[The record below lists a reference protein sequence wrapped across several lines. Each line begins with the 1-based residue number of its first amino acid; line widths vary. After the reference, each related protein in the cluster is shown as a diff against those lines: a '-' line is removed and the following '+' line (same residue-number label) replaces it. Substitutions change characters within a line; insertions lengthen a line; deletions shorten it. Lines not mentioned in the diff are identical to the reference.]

1 MSERPFRE
9 TLRRRIAPLVFLG
22 LLLVFGSRTCASETA
37 EVEIQLELGDAAT
50 HVEALRVDVFPVD
63 AAEGVASLERFFRDH
78 GGPSRLGF
86 EVPLDPGSYRLRIEA
101 RTAAGTRDL
110 ERTIVVGETRTEHTV
125 ISVDLT
131 QALLPAPPAA
141 AD

>member
-22 LLLVFGSRTCASETA
+22 LLVALGSRTCASDAA
-37 EVEIQLELGDAAT
+37 EVEIQLELGDATT
-50 HVEALRVDVFPVD
+50 HIEALRVDVFPVG
-63 AAEGVASLERFFRDH
+63 AAEGVASLERFFHEHR
-78 GGPSRLGF
+78 GPRRLGF
-86 EVPLDPGSYRLRIEA
+86 ALPLDPGSYRLRIEA
-101 RTAAGTRDL
+101 RTPTGTRDL
-110 ERTIVVGETRTEHTV
+110 ERTIVVADTRTEHTV

-131 QALLPAPPAA
+131 QALLPAPAA